1 MRQQVRV
8 WSLAAVTALALL
20 GLEVGLAAAV
30 RAQCRQVLAP
40 GPASV
45 DEVVGAL
52 AAILGLVLGAWLA
65 GSSTAAVLAHAPG
78 RPGALAG
85 RLAEVWAP
93 LLTRRAAA
101 AIVGATVAGG
111 LGPATALAHETTSL
125 PGFSASTQAGTDR
138 AVAAVEAVAAGGAV
152 EGAAF
157 SKLPAPGWS
166 VPHSVP
172 HSVPEQAVAGKAEPP
187 ADTDLPPAGWTPS
200 RPVQR
205 PIASPE
211 LVTSG
216 TTPTDRIEVVVHRG
230 DTLWD
235 LVAARLGPDVTDA
248 DIAQAWPRWHAVN
261 RAVIGDDP
269 DRLLPGQ
276 VLQVPTSVPR

>member
-138 AVAAVEAVAAGGAV
+138 GVADEAVAAGGAV

-187 ADTDLPPAGWTPS
+187 ADTDLPPAGWTP
-200 RPVQR
+200 
-205 PIASPE
+205 
-211 LVTSG
+211 
-216 TTPTDRIEVVVHRG
+216 
-230 DTLWD
+230 
-235 LVAARLGPDVTDA
+235 
-248 DIAQAWPRWHAVN
+248 
-261 RAVIGDDP
+261 
-269 DRLLPGQ
+269 
-276 VLQVPTSVPR
+276 